1 MNILYEILSMD
12 DMSWYYLSYNKEK
25 VEQIVEWLTYYE
37 GTIYEITIV
46 PISSRSPEE

>member
-25 VEQIVEWLTYYE
+25 VEQIAHWLTHDE
-37 GTIYEITIV
+37 GTIYTITVV
-46 PISSRSPEE
+46 PISNRSSEE